1 MMNLQRVEEI
11 EKRMDELDAEM
22 ESLSSN
28 PDEEFVKKRSN
39 ELIEEAQKLSAE
51 MFSIV
56 SNMSESLGIDLS
68 DIDDEEEVEVQENI
82 EE

>member
-1 MMNLQRVEEI
+1 
-11 EKRMDELDAEM
+11 
-22 ESLSSN
+22 
-28 PDEEFVKKRSN
+28 
-39 ELIEEAQKLSAE
+39 

>member
-22 ESLSSN
+22 ESLGSN

-56 SNMSESLGIDLS
+56 SNMSESLGIVLS